1 MFLIEVFEV
10 LPRDSPSTKLPHNV
24 SLRSTTTPTTNNN
37 YNNYNNNNYQ
47 IRTTMS
53 TLPNQPKRRRSDSND
68 DDQSQEDL
76 PFTQEAEVLP
86 TTTTQPPPPPAIRTQ
101 GPNGPSPSAIARE
114 IVSVSIE
121 SLPDN
126 IKSFIL
132 PLYTKHHRLKT
143 QETHQAATT
152 ARFAVEDFIPLSAR
166 IKFTLTGSE
175 RAMESDLFR
184 AQQEAVQEKIK
195 SFQLEL
201 KTAMQSTILIETN
214 MIQDKITANFLV
226 VLNNLSSLFFI
237 ERHPT
242 TVADAVP
249 SHAISR
255 YVLSQQNAALYEHLP
270 LSANN
275 VRAKY
280 RDYAQDDVTTI
291 IAPPANYLVTFQ
303 AINQRLTPILK
314 SIFLDSWNTMLKEQ
328 AERERTLALAK
339 QIRRYTVG
347 PATED
352 AAMVIDTQPTADP
365 QLMKDLIKAEVA
377 RQTKKKMAQL
387 DKVIQKNRRSGNDPS
402 KNTNRGA
409 SQSRGASATNG
420 KKTPAQIKADQKKKQ
435 QQKKTSQS
443 RNAGAARTATVT
455 FAASQKRQSSS
466 RKKKQGASA
475 RHTNRRSQE

>member
-1 MFLIEVFEV
+1 M
-10 LPRDSPSTKLPHNV
+10 
-24 SLRSTTTPTTNNN
+24 PTLV
-37 YNNYNNNNYQ
+37 Q
-47 IRTTMS
+47 
-53 TLPNQPKRRRSDSND
+53 PPKRRRSDSND
-68 DDQSQEDL
+68 DDQSQDDL
-76 PFTQEAEVLP
+76 PFTQEAEVP
-86 TTTTQPPPPPAIRTQ
+86 STTTQPPPPPAIRTQ
-101 GPNGPSPSAIARE
+101 GSNGPSPSAIARE
-114 IVSVSIE
+114 IVSASIE
-121 SLPDN
+121 SLPEN

-143 QETHQAATT
+143 QEAHQAATT
-152 ARFAVEDFIPLSAR
+152 ARFAVEDFIPSSAR
-166 IKFTLTGSE
+166 IKFTLKGSE
-175 RAMESDLFR
+175 RAMESELFR
-184 AQQEAVQEKIK
+184 AQQEAVQEKVK

-201 KTAMQSTILIETN
+201 KTAMQATIQIETN

-270 LSANN
+270 LSADT
-275 VRAKY
+275 VQAKY
-280 RDYAQDDVTTI
+280 TDYAQDDVTTI
-291 IAPPANYLVTFQ
+291 IAPPANYLGTFQ

-314 SIFLDSWNTMLKEQ
+314 SLFLDSWITLLKEQ
-328 AERERTLALAK
+328 AERARTLALAK

-352 AAMVIDTQPTADP
+352 TAMVIDTQPTADP

-387 DKVIQKNRRSGNDPS
+387 DKVIQKNRRSGNDS
-402 KNTNRGA
+402 GKNTNRDA
-409 SQSRGASATNG
+409 SQSRGISTTNG
-420 KKTPAQIKADQKKKQ
+420 KKTPAQIKSDKKKKQ
-435 QQKKTSQS
+435 QQKKKTSQP

-455 FAASQKRQSSS
+455 FAASPNRQSSS
-466 RKKKQGASA
+466 KKKKQQASA
-475 RHTNRRSQE
+475 RRTNRRSQE